1 MSIISCLS
9 SWDIYLSLG
18 ISLFSSFVTVSKF
31 IKNFVILSSILLPI
45 ESPVASAVLWITLP
59 EEVLSAFVPDL
70 LP

>member
-18 ISLFSSFVTVSKF
+18 ISLFSSFVTVSEF